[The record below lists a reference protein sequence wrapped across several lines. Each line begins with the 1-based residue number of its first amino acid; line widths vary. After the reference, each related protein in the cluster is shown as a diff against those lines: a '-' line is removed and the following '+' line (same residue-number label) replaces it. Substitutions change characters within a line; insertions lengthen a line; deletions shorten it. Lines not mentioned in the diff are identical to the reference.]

1 MRNTAQFTQK
11 TAALAAAAA
20 LLLGLSASY
29 SAKEVKSSEVLFQ
42 EKFGTFSPEV
52 RVADAARYYRAMG
65 FFALD
70 ASMTEQQ
77 FTKKFRDFHK
87 NFGEEQ
93 DWNLY

>member
-1 MRNTAQFTQK
+1 MRR
-11 TAALAAAAA
+11 
-20 LLLGLSASY
+20 
-29 SAKEVKSSEVLFQ
+29 
-42 EKFGTFSPEV
+42 GTTGPW
-52 RVADAARYYRAMG
+52 G

>member
-1 MRNTAQFTQK
+1 M
-11 TAALAAAAA
+11 
-20 LLLGLSASY
+20 
-29 SAKEVKSSEVLFQ
+29 
-42 EKFGTFSPEV
+42 